1 MPRKRSSAD
10 LEFDVGARLRIA
22 RHRRGITLAELARRC
37 GVSESF
43 LSQVERGRTSAS
55 ISSLRSI
62 ASALGLTMSDLFDPV
77 GPGNPRVLRR
87 DDRPMLSFGVFGR
100 KQLLTSKMLQWIEA
114 FVVQMDVG
122 GSTGEEAYTHGDS
135 EELILVLAGRIELQL
150 GDASFILT
158 EGDSIVFRSSVPH
171 RVQNVGSV
179 PAEALWVIS
188 PPSY

>member
-1 MPRKRSSAD
+1 MSKRLPAD
-10 LEFDVGARLRIA
+10 LDFDVGVRLRSA
-22 RHRRGITLAELARRC
+22 RRRRGITLAELARRC

-43 LSQVERGRTSAS
+43 LSQVERGRTNAS

-62 ASALGLTMSDLFDPV
+62 AGALGLTMGDLFDPV
-77 GPGNPRVLRR
+77 GPDIPRVLRR
-87 DDRPMLSFGVFGR
+87 NERSILSFGVLGR
-100 KQLLTSKMLQWIEA
+100 KELLTSRTLQWIEA

-135 EELILVLAGRIELQL
+135 EELILVLRGEIRLQL
-150 GDASFILT
+150 GDTVFHLT

-171 RVQNVGSV
+171 RASNTGTV
-179 PAEALWVIS
+179 PAEALWVIC